1 MAGEFGTY
9 TVRANRAMELAHEEA
24 RGFNHNYIGTEH
36 ILLALVRETDGVA
49 AKALARLSVD
59 EAQLR
64 ELMESLIGRGTTS
77 ASGAPGLTPRATRA
91 LDLARDEARDLSHHY
106 IGTEHLLLGL
116 IREEHGVAAG
126 ILASSGVTLAQ
137 ARDQIAL
144 LLLESGHRNS
154 MREKVET
161 AIGRIRGRRAA
172 TDPAEVK
179 GNVITCRVT
188 DQDVAAIDALVES
201 GIRTTRSDAA
211 AWLISAGIEA
221 RRDVFDKVFATLD
234 QIRQLRAEAQAI
246 AQQVDTGATSRAS
259 DGQAGEG

>member
-1 MAGEFGTY
+1 M
-9 TVRANRAMELAHEEA
+9 
-24 RGFNHNYIGTEH
+24 
-36 ILLALVRETDGVA
+36 
-49 AKALARLSVD
+49 
-59 EAQLR
+59 
-64 ELMESLIGRGTTS
+64 
-77 ASGAPGLTPRATRA
+77 
-91 LDLARDEARDLSHHY
+91 
-106 IGTEHLLLGL
+106 

-126 ILASSGVTLAQ
+126 ILASCGVTLAQ

-154 MREKVET
+154 MRDKVET

-172 TDPAEVK
+172 TDPAEAK

-188 DQDVAAIDALVES
+188 EKDVAAIDALVES
-201 GIRTTRSDAA
+201 GIRTTRSDA

-259 DGQAGEG
+259 DGQAGDG